1 MIFLDFLMC
10 QQTFLSPEVK
20 RFAII
25 TYKQGIYELPHE
37 LRSTL
42 SLRKI
47 RKYQQSVLNPDNDS
61 PVPSLTTKMKILLIL
76 VKNY

>member
-1 MIFLDFLMC
+1 MF

-37 LRSTL
+37 LPSTL

-47 RKYQQSVLNPDNDS
+47 RKYQQSVLNPENDS
-61 PVPSLTTKMKILLIL
+61 PVPSLTAKMKILLIL

>member
-1 MIFLDFLMC
+1 MF
-10 QQTFLSPEVK
+10 QQIFLSPEVK

-37 LRSTL
+37 LPSAL

-47 RKYQQSVLNPDNDS
+47 RKYQQSV
-61 PVPSLTTKMKILLIL
+61 
-76 VKNY
+76 